1 MSSVLQLS
9 DVWKSFGRVVALQGV
24 SLRIGKGEALGLVG
38 PNGAGKT
45 TTIRVSLG
53 ILRRDRG
60 EVLLFGRDPW
70 IDPSVRR
77 RVGVVHEKPSFVEG
91 MKCIDWLIEVARF
104 QGADISEIKRVLETV
119 DLWDAR
125 RRKIKGFSAGMKQRL
140 ALAQALL
147 HNPEFL
153 ILDEPLANLDPVSRR
168 SFIDLLNRV
177 RIERNLTMLITSHTL
192 HELLSLTSKIAII
205 DRGKIVFEGGAEDV
219 RKVLGLSIARIKC
232 SDAKK
237 LASVLE
243 NQEFVKEVR
252 VLDNETL
259 EVLMDPGA
267 RHRLFEVLSEASKV
281 GVVVHDVESRIP
293 EIEELLKRLRGGSR

>member
-9 DVWKSFGRVVALQGV
+9 DVWKSFGIVVALQGV

-77 RVGVVHEKPSFVEG
+77 RVGVVHEKPSFIEG

-125 RRKIKGFSAGMKQRL
+125 YRKIRGFSAGMKQRL

-168 SFIDLLNRV
+168 NFIELLNRI
-177 RIERNLTMLITSHTL
+177 RMERRLTMLITSHTL
-192 HELLSLTSKIAII
+192 HELLSLSTRVAVI
-205 DRGKIVFEGGAEDV
+205 DRGRIVFEGRAEDV
-219 RKVLGLSIARIKC
+219 RKVLGLSIARIRC
-232 SDAKK
+232 GDSHR
-237 LASVLE
+237 LAAMLRDQS
-243 NQEFVKEVR
+243 FVKDVR
-252 VLDNETL
+252 VLDEETL
-259 EVLMDPGA
+259 EVIMDP
-267 RHRLFEVLSEASKV
+267 RLRYKLFEVLAEASRA
-281 GVVVHDVESRIP
+281 GMEIHDVESRIP
-293 EIEELLKRLRGGSR
+293 EMEEMLRRLRGG